1 MKKHMTAKHE
11 VHKCK
16 CCNDIFPT
24 LVEVLKHVA
33 KEHSKSVTEHEA
45 KENEKVRPGPVYM
58 GLHCTG
64 FC

>member
-45 KENEKVRPGPVYM
+45 KENEKVRPGPA
-58 GLHCTG
+58 
-64 FC
+64 